1 MSINW
6 FTAAILS
13 AALMGAVNIFDS
25 HLITRRMPS
34 LMAFFLPISVL
45 MLFLATGIIIIFPLP
60 AGIDT
65 WTLTLAIISGL
76 TRAVSAY
83 LLLVVLKKEEV
94 SRVIPVTST
103 FPIFVALMAIPMLGE
118 TITGLEWFAI
128 IIVVAGA
135 VMISMRERPGK
146 SLGKLGPAFFLLT
159 GSSLLLAMANV
170 TSKYVLDQFSFWN
183 IYAISILCMGTMFF
197 LLSARPSVMRELAAM
212 PGKGSSL
219 ALIIVNDLIVV
230 LAMVLFFWAL
240 EHGPASLVSTIT
252 SSRPI
257 FVFIYAFLISRV
269 SPSFLEW
276 QYGRRM
282 LVLRLIAITLIC
294 GGIAVIYL
302 L

>member
-34 LMAFFLPISVL
+34 LRAFFLPISVL
-45 MLFLATGIIIIFPLP
+45 MLTLAVVFLVIFPLP
-60 AGIDT
+60 PGLDA

-83 LLLVVLKKEEV
+83 LLLVALKGEEV

-103 FPIFVALMAIPMLGE
+103 FPIFVALMAVPLLGE
-118 TITGLEWFAI
+118 NITGLEWFAI
-128 IIVVAGA
+128 VIVVAGA

-146 SLGKLGPAFFLLT
+146 SLGRPSSAFFLLT
-159 GSSLLLAMANV
+159 GSSLLLALANI
-170 TSKYVLDQFSFWN
+170 TSKYVTVQLSFWN
-183 IYAISILCMGTMFF
+183 IYAISILCMSMFF
-197 LLSARPSVMRELAAM
+197 LFLSARPSVMRELAAM
-212 PGKGSSL
+212 PRKGSSL
-219 ALIIVNDLIVV
+219 ALIVVNDLIVV
-230 LAMVLFFWAL
+230 LAMVLFFWSL

-257 FVFIYAFLISRV
+257 FVFAYAFLISRA

-282 LVLRLIAITLIC
+282 LVMRLIAITLIF
-294 GGIAVIYL
+294 GGIAIIYL

>member
-6 FTAAILS
+6 FTAAVLS

-34 LMAFFLPISVL
+34 LRAFFLPISVL
-45 MLFLATGIIIIFPLP
+45 MLALAAGLIIIFPLP
-60 AGIDT
+60 TGLDA

-83 LLLVVLKKEEV
+83 LLLVMLKKEEV

-103 FPIFVALMAIPMLGE
+103 FPIFVSLMAVPLLGE

-128 IIVVAGA
+128 VIVVAGA

-146 SLGKLGPAFFLLT
+146 SLGWLSPAFFLLT
-159 GSSLLLAMANV
+159 GSSLLLALANI
-170 TSKYVLDQFSFWN
+170 TSKYVLDQLSFWN
-183 IYAISILCMGTMFF
+183 LYAISMLCMSMLFL
-197 LLSARPSVMRELAAM
+197 LLSARPSVVRELAAM
-212 PGKGSSL
+212 PRKGSSL
-219 ALIIVNDLIVV
+219 ALIAVNDLIVV
-230 LAMVLFFWAL
+230 LAMVLFFWSL
-240 EHGPASLVSTIT
+240 ERGPASLVSTIT
-252 SSRPI
+252 SSRPV
-257 FVFIYAFLISRV
+257 FVFAYAFLVSRV

-282 LVLRLIAITLIC
+282 LALRLIAITLIC

-302 L
+302 T